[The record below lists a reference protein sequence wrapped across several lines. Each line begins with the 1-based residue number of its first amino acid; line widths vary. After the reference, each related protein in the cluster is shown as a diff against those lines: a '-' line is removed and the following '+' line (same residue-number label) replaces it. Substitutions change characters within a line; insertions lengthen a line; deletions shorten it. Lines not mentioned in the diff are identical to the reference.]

1 MKPSQNLPESLKS
14 IQVVVRFMLR
24 LAILL
29 AFAWLGA
36 SSFAQNMVAL
46 ALMSA
51 ALCAVYAVV
60 QGELPFRAD
69 LNHWDEMTAYVA
81 LCSLASHFA
90 LTG

>member
-1 MKPSQNLPESLKS
+1 MKPSENLPESLKS

-29 AFAWLGA
+29 AFGWLGA

-46 ALMSA
+46 LLMSA
-51 ALCAVYAVV
+51 ILCAVYAAA
-60 QGELPFRAD
+60 QGELPFRTD

-81 LCSLASHFA
+81 LCSLAGRFA
-90 LTG
+90 LSG